1 MKVKKN
7 EVQMAKKQLEDLPGG
22 KKKIKSK
29 NGKKTYLTTYL
40 PGVKRRKVEEKWQKN
55 LLEDLSGEKRRQIRV
70 NMAKNT
76 YWRTSK
82 GGKKEN
88 NG

>member
-1 MKVKKN
+1 M
-7 EVQMAKKQLEDLPGG
+7 
-22 KKKIKSK
+22 
-29 NGKKTYLTTYL
+29 
-40 PGVKRRKVEEKWQKN
+40 KRRKFEEKWQKN

-70 NMAKNT
+70 KMAKNT
-76 YWRTSK
+76 YWRTYK